1 MHFRQL
7 ADPVALVDQAR
18 ASPFKS
24 AQLQRKMR
32 KHLELQDLTDAELQR
47 FVDRIRSKPDEVYY
61 RFLDGRSVINFVKDG
76 WLCGAAGDEIKTL
89 FKIWNLDQYRVDQM
103 QYWIKLDR

>member
-1 MHFRQL
+1 MAGVRCVRYPRARPGFAPSGPRQAPL
-7 ADPVALVDQAR
+7 P
-18 ASPFKS
+18 SG
-24 AQLQRKMR
+24 
-32 KHLELQDLTDAELQR
+32 
-47 FVDRIRSKPDEVYY
+47 VYY